1 MDYSILRAMEETARQ
16 GSIRKASDVLGVAP
30 SSVSRSIAILERE
43 MGTNLFDRSAG
54 GVELTHA
61 GRLVADYARAV
72 LLDYDTL
79 RADLDDM
86 RGTQRRLLKLAL
98 VESVA
103 SHGPVTAASK
113 LLERFRTVSF
123 DVRVLPAPR
132 VVEAVK
138 ESRCDIG
145 IGFCAEPDPELL
157 TLASVPEP
165 IVLAI
170 RPDHALRNA
179 TRIELG
185 TLAGIALAVPGFEF
199 GVRRILDRASAAAGV
214 SLATVLTS
222 NDFEILRGFARSGA
236 GAAILPQRAVLRD
249 QARGQLTIVP
259 LAGTAFRDATI
270 DVMALRKRRLP
281 RIVRAF
287 AEVLIQEIRA
297 SG

>member
-1 MDYSILRAMEETARQ
+1 MDYNVLRAMEETARQ
-16 GSIRKASDVLGVAP
+16 GSIRRASDILGVAP

-43 MGTNLFDRSAG
+43 MGTALFDRSAG

-72 LLDYDTL
+72 LLDFDTL

-86 RGTQRRLLKLAL
+86 RGTQRRLLKLTL

-103 SHGPVTAASK
+103 SHGPVAAASK
-113 LLERFRTVSF
+113 LLERFRTVLF
-123 DVRVLPAPR
+123 DVRVMPAPR
-132 VVEAVK
+132 VVEAVR

-157 TLASVPEP
+157 ALASVPEP

-170 RPDHALRNA
+170 RPDHALTNV
-179 TRIELG
+179 TGVELSA
-185 TLAGIALAVPGFEF
+185 LAGLALAVPGFEF
-199 GVRRILDRASAAAGV
+199 GVRRILDRASATAGV
-214 SLATVLTS
+214 ALTTVLTS

-236 GAAILPQRAVLRD
+236 GAAILPQRAILQDR
-249 QARGQLTIVP
+249 ARGQLKIVP
-259 LAGTAFRDATI
+259 LAGTAFRDTTI
-270 DVMALRKRRLP
+270 DIVVLRKRRLP

-287 AEVLIQEIRA
+287 ADVLIQEIRA

>member
-1 MDYSILRAMEETARQ
+1 MDYGILRAMEETARQ

-43 MGTNLFDRSAG
+43 MGTALFDRSAG

-61 GRLVADYARAV
+61 GRLVADYARTV
-72 LLDYDTL
+72 LLDFDSL

-103 SHGPVTAASK
+103 AYGPVAAASK

-123 DVRVLPAPR
+123 DVRVMPAPR
-132 VVEAVK
+132 VVEAVCDG
-138 ESRCDIG
+138 RCDIG

-157 TLASVPEP
+157 ALASVPEP
-165 IVLAI
+165 IVLAL
-170 RPDHALRNA
+170 RPDHPLANTPRL
-179 TRIELG
+179 ELG
-185 TLAGIALAVPGFEF
+185 ALAGFALAAPGFEF

-214 SLATVLTS
+214 ALTTVLTS

-236 GAAILPQRAVLRD
+236 GAAILPQRAAIREET
-249 QARGQLTIVP
+249 RGKLKTVP
-259 LAGTAFRDATI
+259 LADPAFRDTTI
-270 DVMALRKRRLP
+270 DVVVLRKRRLP
-281 RIVRAF
+281 RLVRAF

-297 SG
+297 SA

>member
-1 MDYSILRAMEETARQ
+1 MDYSVLRAMEETARQ
-16 GSIRKASDVLGVAP
+16 GSIRKASDSLGVAP

-43 MGTNLFDRSAG
+43 MGTSLFDRSAG
-54 GVELTHA
+54 GVELTYA

-79 RADLDDM
+79 RADLDDR

-98 VESVA
+98 VESVT
-103 SHGPVTAASK
+103 SHGPVAAASK
-113 LLERFRTVSF
+113 LLERFHAVSF
-123 DVRVLPAPR
+123 DVQVMPAPR
-132 VVEAVK
+132 VVEAVR
-138 ESRCDIG
+138 EGRCDIG

-165 IVLAI
+165 IVLAV
-170 RPDHALRNA
+170 RPDHAWKNTA
-179 TRIELG
+179 RIELG
-185 TLAGIALAVPGFEF
+185 ALTGLALAVPGFEF

-214 SLATVLTS
+214 ALTTVLTS

-236 GAAILPQRAVLRD
+236 GAAILPQRAVLQDR
-249 QARGQLTIVP
+249 ARGHLKIVP
-259 LAGTAFRDATI
+259 LAGTAFRDTTI
-270 DVMALRKRRLP
+270 DIVVLRKRRLP

-287 AEVLIQEIRA
+287 ADVLIQEIRA